1 MMKLIICL
9 LIIAMFF
16 TLVFGILWP
25 AFLAFLG
32 QLRGWSKQETIE
44 HLQDW
49 LFPSKYNPL
58 LDSQLCA
65 EIWQIL
71 VTVLAPADIDR
82 IKKYIEEF
90 PNSSIYYFGVDA
102 TSSFLNITLLSDPD
116 TTEKIAIRSAV
127 DLALRRA
134 LHVQLLPEHTFTF
147 FVTNLAGQTIFTFR
161 FARLHSE
168 RHRLER
174 LIASQKRLYQP
185 KQQSVRDNTAEDSL
199 T

>member
-1 MMKLIICL
+1 MKLIICL
-9 LIIAMFF
+9 VLIAMFF

-49 LFPSKYNPL
+49 LFPSRYNPL
-58 LDSQLCA
+58 SDSQLCA
-65 EIWQIL
+65 DIWQIL

-102 TSSFLNITLLSDPD
+102 TSSFINITLLSDPD
-116 TTEKIAIRSAV
+116 TTEKTAIRRAV

-134 LHVQLLPEHTFTF
+134 LHVQLLPDQTFAF
-147 FVTNLAGQTIFTFR
+147 FTTNLASQTIFTFR

>member
-9 LIIAMFF
+9 SIIVMLFIA
-16 TLVFGILWP
+16 VIGILWP
-25 AFLAFLG
+25 VFLAFLG

-44 HLQDW
+44 HIQDW

-58 LDSQLCA
+58 FDSQLCA

-71 VTVLAPADIDR
+71 VTVLAPADVDR
-82 IKKYIEEF
+82 IKKYKEEF
-90 PNSSIYYFGVDA
+90 PDYSIYYFGVDA
-102 TSSFLNITLLSDPD
+102 TSSFINITLLSEPD

-134 LHVQLLPEHTFTF
+134 LHVQLLPEHTFAF
-147 FVTNLAGQTIFTFR
+147 FTTNLAGQTIFTFR

>member
-1 MMKLIICL
+1 MMNFLIFLL
-9 LIIAMFF
+9 LIAMLLIA
-16 TLVFGILWP
+16 VFGILWP
-25 AFLAFLG
+25 VFLAFLG

-44 HLQDW
+44 HIQDW

-58 LDSQLCA
+58 FDSQLYA

-71 VTVLAPADIDR
+71 VTVLAPADVDR

-90 PNSSIYYFGVDA
+90 PDFSIYSFGVDA

-116 TTEKIAIRSAV
+116 TTEKTAIRRAV

-134 LHVQLLPEHTFTF
+134 LHVQLLPEHTFAF
-147 FVTNLAGQTIFTFR
+147 FTTNLASQTIFTFR

-174 LIASQKRLYQP
+174 LISSQKQLYRP
-185 KQQSVRDNTAEDSL
+185 KQHQVKDTTSEDSL
-199 T
+199 I

>member
-1 MMKLIICL
+1 MKLIICL
-9 LIIAMFF
+9 LIIVMLFIA
-16 TLVFGILWP
+16 VIGILWP
-25 AFLAFLG
+25 VFLAFLG

-44 HLQDW
+44 HIQDW

-58 LDSQLCA
+58 FDSQLCA

-71 VTVLAPADIDR
+71 VTVLAPADVDR
-82 IKKYIEEF
+82 IKKYKEEF
-90 PNSSIYYFGVDA
+90 PDYSIYYFGVDA
-102 TSSFLNITLLSDPD
+102 TSSFINITLLSEPD

-134 LHVQLLPEHTFTF
+134 LHVQLLPEHTFAF
-147 FVTNLAGQTIFTFR
+147 FTTNLAGQTIFTFR

>member
-1 MMKLIICL
+1 MKLIICL
-9 LIIAMFF
+9 LIIAMLFIA
-16 TLVFGILWP
+16 VIGILWP
-25 AFLAFLG
+25 VFLAFLG

-71 VTVLAPADIDR
+71 VTVLAPADVDR

-90 PNSSIYYFGVDA
+90 PDFSLYYFGVDA

-116 TTEKIAIRSAV
+116 TTEKMAIRRAV

-134 LHVQLLPEHTFTF
+134 LHVQLLPEQTFAF
-147 FVTNLAGQTIFTFR
+147 FATNLASQTTFTFR

>member
-1 MMKLIICL
+1 MKLIICL
-9 LIIAMFF
+9 LIIAMLFIA
-16 TLVFGILWP
+16 VIGILWP
-25 AFLAFLG
+25 VFLAFLG

-44 HLQDW
+44 HIQDW

-58 LDSQLCA
+58 FDSQLCA

-71 VTVLAPADIDR
+71 VTVLAPADVDR
-82 IKKYIEEF
+82 IKKYKEEF
-90 PNSSIYYFGVDA
+90 PDYSIYYFGVDA
-102 TSSFLNITLLSDPD
+102 TSSFINITLLSEPD

-134 LHVQLLPEHTFTF
+134 LHVQLLPEHTFAF
-147 FVTNLAGQTIFTFR
+147 FTTNLASQTTFTFR

-199 T
+199 I

>member
-1 MMKLIICL
+1 MKLIICL
-9 LIIAMFF
+9 SIIVMLFIA
-16 TLVFGILWP
+16 VIGILWP
-25 AFLAFLG
+25 VFLAFLG

-44 HLQDW
+44 HIQDW

-58 LDSQLCA
+58 FDSQLCA

-71 VTVLAPADIDR
+71 VTVLAPADVDR
-82 IKKYIEEF
+82 IKKYKEEF
-90 PNSSIYYFGVDA
+90 PDYSIYYFGVDA
-102 TSSFLNITLLSDPD
+102 TSSFINITLLSEPD

-134 LHVQLLPEHTFTF
+134 LHVQLLPEHTFAF
-147 FVTNLAGQTIFTFR
+147 FTTNLAGQTIFTFR

>member
-1 MMKLIICL
+1 MMNFLIFLL
-9 LIIAMFF
+9 LIVLLF

-25 AFLAFLG
+25 VFLAFLG
-32 QLRGWSKQETIE
+32 QLRGWSKEETIE

-49 LFPSKYNPL
+49 LFPSRYNPL
-58 LDSQLCA
+58 SDSQLCA

-71 VTVLAPADIDR
+71 VTVLAPADVER
-82 IKKYIEEF
+82 IRKYLEEF

-102 TSSFLNITLLSDPD
+102 TSSFINITLLSDPD
-116 TTEKIAIRSAV
+116 TTGKIAIRSAI

-134 LHVQLLPEHTFTF
+134 LHVQLLPEHTFAF
-147 FVTNLAGQTIFTFR
+147 FTTNIAGQTTFTFR

>member
-9 LIIAMFF
+9 LIIVMLLIA
-16 TLVFGILWP
+16 VFGILWP
-25 AFLAFLG
+25 VFLAFLG
-32 QLRGWSKQETIE
+32 QLRGWSKEETIE

-49 LFPSKYNPL
+49 LFPSRYNPL
-58 LDSQLCA
+58 SDSQLCA

-71 VTVLAPADIDR
+71 VTVLAPADVER
-82 IKKYIEEF
+82 IRKYLEEF

-102 TSSFLNITLLSDPD
+102 TSSFINITLLSEPD
-116 TTEKIAIRSAV
+116 TTGKIAIRSAI

-134 LHVQLLPEHTFTF
+134 LHVQLLPEHTFAF
-147 FVTNLAGQTIFTFR
+147 FTTNIAGQTTFTFR

>member
-1 MMKLIICL
+1 MMNFLIFLL
-9 LIIAMFF
+9 LIVLLF

-25 AFLAFLG
+25 VFLAFLG
-32 QLRGWSKQETIE
+32 QLRGWSKEETIE

-49 LFPSKYNPL
+49 LFPSRYNPL
-58 LDSQLCA
+58 SDSQLCA

-71 VTVLAPADIDR
+71 VTVLAPTDVER
-82 IKKYIEEF
+82 IRKYLEEF

-102 TSSFLNITLLSDPD
+102 TSSFINITLLSDPD
-116 TTEKIAIRSAV
+116 TTGKIAIRSAI

-134 LHVQLLPEHTFTF
+134 LHVQLLPEHTFAF
-147 FVTNLAGQTIFTFR
+147 FTTNIAGQTTFTFR

-199 T
+199 I

>member
-9 LIIAMFF
+9 LIIVMLLIA
-16 TLVFGILWP
+16 VFGILWP
-25 AFLAFLG
+25 VFLAFLG
-32 QLRGWSKQETIE
+32 QLRGWSKEETIE

-49 LFPSKYNPL
+49 LFPSRYNPL
-58 LDSQLCA
+58 SDSQLCA

-71 VTVLAPADIDR
+71 VTVLAPADVER
-82 IKKYIEEF
+82 IRKYLEEF

-102 TSSFLNITLLSDPD
+102 TSSFINITLLSDPD
-116 TTEKIAIRSAV
+116 TTGKIAIRSAI

-134 LHVQLLPEHTFTF
+134 LHVQLLPEHTFAF
-147 FVTNLAGQTIFTFR
+147 FTTNIAGQTTFTFR

>member
-1 MMKLIICL
+1 MRLIICL
-9 LIIAMFF
+9 VLIAMFF

-25 AFLAFLG
+25 VFLAFLG

-44 HLQDW
+44 HIQDW

-58 LDSQLCA
+58 FDSQLCA

-71 VTVLAPADIDR
+71 VTVLAPADVDR
-82 IKKYIEEF
+82 IKKYKEEF
-90 PNSSIYYFGVDA
+90 PDYSIYYFGVDA
-102 TSSFLNITLLSDPD
+102 TSSFINITLLSEPD

-134 LHVQLLPEHTFTF
+134 LHVQLLPEHTFAF
-147 FVTNLAGQTIFTFR
+147 FTTNLASQTTFTFR

-199 T
+199 I

>member
-1 MMKLIICL
+1 MKLIICL
-9 LIIAMFF
+9 VLIAMFF

-44 HLQDW
+44 HIQDW

-58 LDSQLCA
+58 FDSQLCA

-71 VTVLAPADIDR
+71 VTVLAPADVDR

-90 PNSSIYYFGVDA
+90 PDFSLYYFGVDA
-102 TSSFLNITLLSDPD
+102 TSSFLTVTLLSDPD

-134 LHVQLLPEHTFTF
+134 LHVQLLPEQTFAF
-147 FVTNLAGQTIFTFR
+147 FTTNLAGQTIFTFR
-161 FARLHSE
+161 FARLHGE

-185 KQQSVRDNTAEDSL
+185 KQQSVRDNTTEDSL

>member
-1 MMKLIICL
+1 MKLIICL
-9 LIIAMFF
+9 LIIAMLFIA
-16 TLVFGILWP
+16 VFGILWP
-25 AFLAFLG
+25 VFLAFLG
-32 QLRGWSKQETIE
+32 QLRGWSKEETIE

-49 LFPSKYNPL
+49 LFPSRYNPL
-58 LDSQLCA
+58 SDSQLCA

-71 VTVLAPADIDR
+71 VTVLAPADVER
-82 IKKYIEEF
+82 IRKYLEEF

-102 TSSFLNITLLSDPD
+102 TSSFINITLLSDPD
-116 TTEKIAIRSAV
+116 TTGKIAIRSAI

-134 LHVQLLPEHTFTF
+134 LHVQLLPEHTFAF
-147 FVTNLAGQTIFTFR
+147 FTTNIAGQTTFTFR

>member
-1 MMKLIICL
+1 MMNFLIFLL
-9 LIIAMFF
+9 LIVLLF

-25 AFLAFLG
+25 VFLAFLG

-44 HLQDW
+44 HIQDW
-49 LFPSKYNPL
+49 LLPSKYNPL

-71 VTVLAPADIDR
+71 VTVLAPADVDR

-90 PNSSIYYFGVDA
+90 PDFSLYYFGVDA

-116 TTEKIAIRSAV
+116 TTEKMAIRRAV

-134 LHVQLLPEHTFTF
+134 LHVQLLPEQTFAF
-147 FVTNLAGQTIFTFR
+147 FTTNLASQTTFTFR

>member
-1 MMKLIICL
+1 MKLIICL
-9 LIIAMFF
+9 LIIVMLLIA
-16 TLVFGILWP
+16 VFGILWP
-25 AFLAFLG
+25 VFLAFLG
-32 QLRGWSKQETIE
+32 QLRGWSKEETIE

-49 LFPSKYNPL
+49 LFPSRYNPL
-58 LDSQLCA
+58 SDSQLCA

-71 VTVLAPADIDR
+71 VTVLAPADVER
-82 IKKYIEEF
+82 IRKYLEEF

-102 TSSFLNITLLSDPD
+102 TSSFINITLLSDPD
-116 TTEKIAIRSAV
+116 TTGKIAIRSAI

-134 LHVQLLPEHTFTF
+134 LHVQLLPEHTFAF
-147 FVTNLAGQTIFTFR
+147 FTTNIAGQTTFTFR

>member
-1 MMKLIICL
+1 MKLIICL
-9 LIIAMFF
+9 LIIVMLFIA
-16 TLVFGILWP
+16 VIGILWP
-25 AFLAFLG
+25 VFLAFLG

-44 HLQDW
+44 HIQDW

-58 LDSQLCA
+58 FDSQLCA

-71 VTVLAPADIDR
+71 VTVLAPADVDR
-82 IKKYIEEF
+82 IKKYKEEF
-90 PNSSIYYFGVDA
+90 PDYSIYYFGVDA
-102 TSSFLNITLLSDPD
+102 TSSFINITLLSEPD

-134 LHVQLLPEHTFTF
+134 LHVQLLPEHTFAF
-147 FVTNLAGQTIFTFR
+147 FTTNLASQTTFTFR

-199 T
+199 I

>member
-1 MMKLIICL
+1 MKLIICL
-9 LIIAMFF
+9 LIIVMLLIA
-16 TLVFGILWP
+16 VFGILWP
-25 AFLAFLG
+25 VFLAFLG
-32 QLRGWSKQETIE
+32 QLRGWSKEETIE

-49 LFPSKYNPL
+49 LFPSRYNPL
-58 LDSQLCA
+58 SDSQLCA

-71 VTVLAPADIDR
+71 VTVLAPADVER
-82 IKKYIEEF
+82 IRKYLEEF
-90 PNSSIYYFGVDA
+90 PNSSIYYFGDA
-102 TSSFLNITLLSDPD
+102 TSSFINITLLSDPD
-116 TTEKIAIRSAV
+116 TTGKIAIRSAI

-134 LHVQLLPEHTFTF
+134 LHVQLLPEHTFAF
-147 FVTNLAGQTIFTFR
+147 FTTNIAGQTTFTFR
-161 FARLHSE
+161 FASLHSE